1 MAEYIERDS
10 LAGELERIYEWH
22 YEGCNH
28 KAIHDVFRAVL
39 RRVRSAPTVDAVPVV
54 HGRWEEADDGDG
66 VVCSVCREDFCT
78 IYLEAERFNYC
89 PSCGAHMKEDG
100 NDA

>member
-1 MAEYIERDS
+1 MAEYIERDY

-39 RRVRSAPTVDAVPVV
+39 RRVRSAPAADVVPVV
-54 HGRWEEADDGDG
+54 RGRWKRMKAYHTEY
-66 VVCSVCREDFCT
+66 VCSECGDIWPDF
-78 IYLEAERFNYC
+78 RSDYC
-89 PSCGAHMKEDG
+89 PNCGARMEEV
-100 NDA
+100 